1 MHKLQKGFMD
11 NLTNTALIAS
21 STRGAKVI
29 KLKTFC
35 QNTLNSQCNT
45 ERATFNSKV
54 LRELQ
59 AVRSWTGKLLVFAL
73 SV

>member
-11 NLTNTALIAS
+11 NLTNTTLIAS

-35 QNTLNSQCNT
+35 HNTLNFQHVIL
-45 ERATFNSKV
+45 K
-54 LRELQ
+54 ELLSTP
-59 AVRSWTGKLLVFAL
+59 RYSGNFRLLDPGLVNF
-73 SV
+73 